1 MKPTFTSL
9 GIKLSPLVC
18 NDIMQRKRGV
28 ALNYLYKLKMV
39 KLKFIYFLMFNKAL
53 EKVKNPTD
61 MAIFD
66 KKSGGGSYPTR
77 TEIKIIKPARF

>member
-1 MKPTFTSL
+1 
-9 GIKLSPLVC
+9 
-18 NDIMQRKRGV
+18 
-28 ALNYLYKLKMV
+28 
-39 KLKFIYFLMFNKAL
+39 
-53 EKVKNPTD
+53 

>member
-1 MKPTFTSL
+1 
-9 GIKLSPLVC
+9 
-18 NDIMQRKRGV
+18 MQRKRGV
-28 ALNYLYKLKMV
+28 ALNYLYKLKM
-39 KLKFIYFLMFNKAL
+39 AL